1 VVSLAQSRLASSTVF
16 GFEMLKPQQIRRST
30 VFGGPESRQ
39 HFLRILF
46 VHRSLADIERCLHEL
61 KRVGFT
67 VTSDV
72 VVTPEQFADRL
83 HSRCFD
89 LVLAEYPSSNWQG
102 AQALDCLRLMKKE
115 IPLIYL
121 VYLVKRETVAELIL
135 QGASDC
141 VEMDGISHLPV
152 AIHRAQVEMALRDA
166 RNRAE
171 KQLRQ
176 SEARYCALVGN
187 PNYGICRCSRDGTF
201 LEVNEAMTK
210 MLGYASREELLI
222 MNLVSD
228 IAQDGAKGRQLFEQ
242 FDKRGLVDPVEM
254 EWRRKDH
261 APLKVHLSGQ
271 EVISEQG
278 ELSVYQLIAED
289 ITKQRELEDHLRRQA
304 ASDPLTG
311 LANYRRLVDVLA
323 LEIKRSERTRRKFA
337 VLLFDL
343 DSLKR
348 INDDYGHVT
357 GSQALCRV
365 ADVLAF
371 CCRDI
376 DTAARFGGDEF
387 ALVLPETNAEAA
399 HLVAQ
404 RICESVANDGKGP
417 KITISVGAAIYPQG
431 GDSIESLLREA
442 DSELYTMKRRRD
454 LLAESNKALS
464 SSRAVA

>member
-1 VVSLAQSRLASSTVF
+1 MLQLKQVERVAASN
-16 GFEMLKPQQIRRST
+16 GL
-30 VFGGPESRQ
+30 ESRR

-46 VHRSLADIERCLHEL
+46 VHRSPADIERCLHEL

-67 VTSDV
+67 VTSEV
-72 VVTPEQFADRL
+72 AVTPEQFADRL
-83 HSRCFD
+83 HSQCFD

-102 AQALDCLRLMKKE
+102 AQALDCLRQMQKE

-121 VYLVKRETVAELIL
+121 VYFVKRETVAELIL

-141 VEMDGISHLPV
+141 IEMDGISHLPV
-152 AIHRAQVEMALRDA
+152 AIHRAQDEMALRDA

-171 KQLRQ
+171 KKLRQ
-176 SEARYCALVGN
+176 SEARYRALAGN
-187 PNYGICRCSRDGTF
+187 PNYGICRCSLDGTF
-201 LEVNEAMTK
+201 LEVNDAMTK
-210 MLGYASREELLI
+210 MLGYASREELLK
-222 MNLVSD
+222 MNLASD
-228 IAQDGAKGRQLFEQ
+228 IAQDRAKGKQLFEQ
-242 FDKRGLVDPVEM
+242 FGKGGLVDPIEM
-254 EWRRKDH
+254 EWKRRDQ

-271 EVISEQG
+271 EVTSEQG
-278 ELSVYQLIAED
+278 ELSAYELIAED
-289 ITKQRELEDHLRRQA
+289 VTKQRELEDHLRRQA

-323 LEIKRSERTRRKFA
+323 LEIKRCERTRRKFA

-343 DSLKR
+343 DGLKH
-348 INDDYGHVT
+348 INDHYGHVT

-365 ADVLAF
+365 ADVLSF

-399 HLVAQ
+399 NLVAR

-417 KITISVGAAIYPQG
+417 KLSLSVGAAIYPQG

-442 DSELYTMKRRRD
+442 DSALYTMKRRRVFP
-454 LLAESNKALS
+454 AAF
-464 SSRAVA
+464 RQAAAGQ